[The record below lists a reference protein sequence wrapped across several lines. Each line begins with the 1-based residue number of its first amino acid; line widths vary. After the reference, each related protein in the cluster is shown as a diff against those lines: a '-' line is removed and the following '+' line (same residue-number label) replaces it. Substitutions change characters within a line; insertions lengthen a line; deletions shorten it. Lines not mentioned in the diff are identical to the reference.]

1 MRFPVQKGSGV
12 RTGRH
17 HRSMFQITVVCSS
30 CAEETEV
37 VVEKL
42 DDVERE
48 VCPCGYSYVVLSV
61 AEFEPVHGKGGQL
74 IELRPRRDDLK
85 RAA

>member
-1 MRFPVQKGSGV
+1 
-12 RTGRH
+12 
-17 HRSMFQITVVCSS
+17 MFQVTVVCSS

-37 VVEKL
+37 VVEDL
-42 DDVERE
+42 DAVDRE
-48 VCPCGYSYVVLSV
+48 VCPCGYSFVVLSV

-74 IELRPRRDDLK
+74 IQLRPRPDGLK